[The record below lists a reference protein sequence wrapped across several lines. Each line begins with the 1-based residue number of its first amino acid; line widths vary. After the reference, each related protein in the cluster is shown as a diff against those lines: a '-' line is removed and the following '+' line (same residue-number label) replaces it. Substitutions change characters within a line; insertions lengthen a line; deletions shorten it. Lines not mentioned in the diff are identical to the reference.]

1 MDSSIFRMIVMV
13 VILCKVF
20 YQIKVILLIS
30 NYLFLIAIIEYAIK
44 NIDIKAN
51 KGLKIFET
59 TSTDVK

>member
-1 MDSSIFRMIVMV
+1 MV

-20 YQIKVILLIS
+20 YQIEVISLIS

>member
-1 MDSSIFRMIVMV
+1 MV

-20 YQIKVILLIS
+20 YQFKVILLIS